1 MRESWEH
8 SIFHLLFTF
17 SIRCRSQ
24 WSSHPIWWWRVHGN
38 SWPSSYSPSSSIAL
52 LSTDKFHL
60 SYWGWRLHLLKN
72 IRHKI
77 RTHHRIP
84 PKVIPLK
91 PASFIGRLLTTTQ
104 AELVLVRSSVE
115 DKKFCPSHPPVTRNT
130 WKHYQQA
137 GLSWTQHK
145 VESVEFRTSTPLFI

>member
-77 RTHHRIP
+77 RTHRYIYD
-84 PKVIPLK
+84 I
-91 PASFIGRLLTTTQ
+91 ILTSHVQNTTQ
-104 AELVLVRSSVE
+104 GDSPQTSQFHRKIVNHHPGRAGAGQKLCWGQEVLPIPSTSHQEHLKALSTSWAEL
-115 DKKFCPSHPPVTRNT
+115 N
-130 WKHYQQA
+130 
-137 GLSWTQHK
+137 
-145 VESVEFRTSTPLFI
+145 ST